1 MVLVGSNIEVG
12 GAGEAAGQRLAHEG
26 SVIFALPGIKTFK
39 IAFLRSDERNWVPN
53 RNAILKRA
61 GVPKRNALLPKRH
74 GYQRGL
80 VFQSGVALQRGTP
93 FPRGLPFQSGA
104 ALSGCRLLQPL
115 KLSESQ
121 GVATWLYKNVE
132 PMTPM

>member
-53 RNAILKRA
+53 RDGILKRA
-61 GVPKRNALLPKRH
+61 GVPKRNALLPKLH

-93 FPRGLPFQSGA
+93 FPRAGA
-104 ALSGCRLLQPL
+104 LREIAPPG
-115 KLSESQ
+115 
-121 GVATWLYKNVE
+121 A
-132 PMTPM
+132 